1 MITVM
6 VTQEQFEGVKTLLK
20 TQTRETVLNKHTEAK
35 AKGLTK
41 FWGIAGLNDLSN
53 EKMALLLYNP
63 DQVTV
68 EPSLE
73 DKLREMCWKAKSQDF
88 ADGVVAAATLYGID
102 PEIFEGL
109 VEWVPDDD
117 QETEADPEQ
126 A

>member
-6 VTQEQFEGVKTLLK
+6 VTQEQYEGVKTLLK
-20 TQTRETVLNKHTEAK
+20 SQTRETILNKHTEAK
-35 AKGLTK
+35 AKGIAK

-53 EKMALLLYNP
+53 EKMAMLLYNP

-73 DKLREMCWKAKSQDF
+73 DRLRTAYISAKSQDY
-88 ADGVVAAATLYGID
+88 ADGLVMAATLYGID

-109 VEWVPDDD
+109 VEAVPDE
-117 QETEADPEQ
+117 QEPAVYPEQ